1 MKKNT
6 FKTLT
11 YSKTCKSASEAA
23 LEMGLHVSQLQKSL
37 LIKSKNRFLLTLLS
51 SDKKLNF
58 EAIND
63 LYSESFEMAT
73 LEEVIQITGH
83 HIGVVSPF
91 ELKQNIDIVLDKN
104 SLTFDVIGV
113 GSGFRGK
120 EIIIRPKELL
130 ENTQLN
136 IKTHDISD

>member
-1 MKKNT
+1 MHRNSL
-6 FKTLT
+6 KTLT

-37 LIKSKNRFLLTLLS
+37 LIKSKKRFVLTLLS

-58 EAIND
+58 EAIHN
-63 LYSESFEMAT
+63 LYGESFEMAT
-73 LEEVIQITGH
+73 LAEVIQVTWH

-91 ELKQNIDIVLDKN
+91 DLKQNIDILLDKK
-104 SLTFDVIGV
+104 SLSFDVVGV
-113 GSGFRGK
+113 GSGIRGK
-120 EIIIRPKELL
+120 EIIISPKELL

-136 IKTHDISD
+136 IKTHEISD